1 MTYVLILILNLLIL
15 GIWYRHRRKRGKKL
29 PWYAGWILPSDIFVV
44 LGILVIGIFGI
55 AMFFTDN
62 FPLGQKRTE
71 KEMTE
76 IKLAIEKFKKDTK
89 NFPDSIDE
97 LIGKNPLRKNW
108 SEDNWGTAYKL
119 FKNENQS
126 IELTSA
132 GTDRQFGTK
141 DDLKIEIKN

>member
-1 MTYVLILILNLLIL
+1 
-15 GIWYRHRRKRGKKL
+15 
-29 PWYAGWILPSDIFVV
+29 
-44 LGILVIGIFGI
+44 
-55 AMFFTDN
+55 
-62 FPLGQKRTE
+62 
-71 KEMTE
+71 MTE